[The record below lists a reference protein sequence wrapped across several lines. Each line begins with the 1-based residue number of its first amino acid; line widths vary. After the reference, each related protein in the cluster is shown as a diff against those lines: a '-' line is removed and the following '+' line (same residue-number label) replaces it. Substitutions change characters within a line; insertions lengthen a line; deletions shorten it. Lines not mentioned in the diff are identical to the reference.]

1 MNTLKR
7 NSGNWGVQQDKK
19 LGKLLRTNQVDCQN
33 RNGDYLFEV
42 TEKYF
47 PAFISAGK
55 GGKNSAVQRLQG
67 KFIRFEQDLLQQGAR
82 SKCFVIVGF
91 SST

>member
-1 MNTLKR
+1 MNTTKR

-19 LGKLLRTNQVDCQN
+19 LGDLLCTNEVNCQN

-55 GGKNSAVQRLQG
+55 GGKNSAVQRLRG
-67 KFIRFEQDLLQQGAR
+67 KFISFEQDLLQQGAR

>member
-1 MNTLKR
+1 MNTTKR

-19 LGKLLRTNQVDCQN
+19 LGDLLRTNQVDCRN
-33 RNGDYLFEV
+33 KNGDYLFEV

-55 GGKNSAVQRLQG
+55 GGKNSAVQRLRG

-91 SST
+91 SLT